1 MYIGFALEKV
11 QMVGWSNVDFKISTI
26 DHNTYYCSMFII
38 PTTGQNPNW
47 NSPVH
52 IAFFKIP
59 TAKIQLIIIPTT
71 DQNPNRNFP
80 VQIAFFIIPTS
91 HNPYKVKSRT
101 QLKSLRTQLKS
112 LPTQLKSLLTQLKSL
127 RTQLKSLRTQLKSL
141 LSQLKSLRTQ
151 LKSLQ
156 RLSKSQLKVQNPYGL
171 NGVKIAKF
179 KIPTIWMESKEA
191 YQNPNWKF
199 KIPTISMESKL
210 LIQNPY

>member
-1 MYIGFALEKV
+1 MLT
-11 QMVGWSNVDFKISTI
+11 FKISTI
-26 DHNTYYCSMFII
+26 DHNTYYYCSMFII
-38 PTTGQNPNW
+38 PTTGQNPNR
-47 NSPVH
+47 NFPVH

-112 LPTQLKSLLTQLKSL
+112 L
-127 RTQLKSLRTQLKSL
+127 

-171 NGVKIAKF
+171 YGVKIAKF

-210 LIQNPY
+210 LIQNPYNQIKDTLACRTP

>member
-1 MYIGFALEKV
+1 MLFGSPFLLPRVPISLENWVPVKKNLVPIQVGPASLMYIGFALEKV

-112 LPTQLKSLLTQLKSL
+112 LQTQLKSL
-127 RTQLKSLRTQLKSL
+127 RVGIMIVGILIVGILKPSRCIDH
-141 LSQLKSLRTQ
+141 
-151 LKSLQ
+151 
-156 RLSKSQLKVQNPYGL
+156 
-171 NGVKIAKF
+171 GVFCYDI
-179 KIPTIWMESKEA
+179 
-191 YQNPNWKF
+191 
-199 KIPTISMESKL
+199 
-210 LIQNPY
+210 

>member
-1 MYIGFALEKV
+1 MLT
-11 QMVGWSNVDFKISTI
+11 FKISTI
-26 DHNTYYCSMFII
+26 DHNTYYYCSMFII

-127 RTQLKSLRTQLKSL
+127 RTQLKSLQTQLKSL
-141 LSQLKSLRTQ
+141 RVGIMIVGILIVGILKPSRKILT
-151 LKSLQ
+151 KII
-156 RLSKSQLKVQNPYGL
+156 GL
-171 NGVKIAKF
+171 E
-179 KIPTIWMESKEA
+179 ES
-191 YQNPNWKF
+191 NWNMAF
-199 KIPTISMESKL
+199 ANISHKLWHLYFREHL
-210 LIQNPY
+210 LIGF

>member
-1 MYIGFALEKV
+1 MLT
-11 QMVGWSNVDFKISTI
+11 FKISTI
-26 DHNTYYCSMFII
+26 DHNTYYYCSMFII

-112 LPTQLKSLLTQLKSL
+112 L
-127 RTQLKSLRTQLKSL
+127 RTQLKSL

-156 RLSKSQLKVQNPYGL
+156 WLSKSQLKVQNPYGL

>member
-26 DHNTYYCSMFII
+26 DHNNYYCSMFII

-101 QLKSLRTQLKS
+101 QLKSLPTQLKS
-112 LPTQLKSLLTQLKSL
+112 LPTQSKSLLT
-127 RTQLKSLRTQLKSL
+127 
-141 LSQLKSLRTQ
+141 QLKSLRTQ

>member
-1 MYIGFALEKV
+1 MLTV
-11 QMVGWSNVDFKISTI
+11 KISTI
-26 DHNTYYCSMFII
+26 DHNTYYYYSMF
-38 PTTGQNPNW
+38 
-47 NSPVH
+47 
-52 IAFFKIP
+52 
-59 TAKIQLIIIPTT
+59 IIPTT
-71 DQNPNRNFP
+71 DQNPNWNSP

-179 KIPTIWMESKEA
+179 KIPTIWMESKKA
-191 YQNPNWKF
+191 YQNPYNLIEAK
-199 KIPTISMESKL
+199 KGLSKSQLIVL
-210 LIQNPY
+210 L

>member
-1 MYIGFALEKV
+1 
-11 QMVGWSNVDFKISTI
+11 
-26 DHNTYYCSMFII
+26 MFII

-127 RTQLKSLRTQLKSL
+127 RTQLKSLQTQLKSL
-141 LSQLKSLRTQ
+141 RVGIMIVGILIVGILKPSRRIFDILGIFDMMRQIDILYIWQIGLRHNTTGHQ
-151 LKSLQ
+151 GGT
-156 RLSKSQLKVQNPYGL
+156 NCG
-171 NGVKIAKF
+171 
-179 KIPTIWMESKEA
+179 
-191 YQNPNWKF
+191 
-199 KIPTISMESKL
+199 
-210 LIQNPY
+210 

>member
-1 MYIGFALEKV
+1 MLT
-11 QMVGWSNVDFKISTI
+11 FKISTI
-26 DHNTYYCSMFII
+26 DHNTYYYCSMFII

-127 RTQLKSLRTQLKSL
+127 RTQLKSLQTQLKSL
-141 LSQLKSLRTQ
+141 RVGIMIVGILIVGILKPSRIFSCPEQLNRTHCPSLGPSVTTNNQ
-151 LKSLQ
+151 SLHNITEW
-156 RLSKSQLKVQNPYGL
+156 S
-171 NGVKIAKF
+171 
-179 KIPTIWMESKEA
+179 
-191 YQNPNWKF
+191 
-199 KIPTISMESKL
+199 
-210 LIQNPY
+210 

>member
-26 DHNTYYCSMFII
+26 DHNTYYYCSMFII

-127 RTQLKSLRTQLKSL
+127 RTQLKSLQTQLKSL
-141 LSQLKSLRTQ
+141 RVGIMIVGILIVGILKPSQGKEQRHCQKYSLPLKCGCSIIEILIYHPFFFLPLLRFQ
-151 LKSLQ
+151 S
-156 RLSKSQLKVQNPYGL
+156 V
-171 NGVKIAKF
+171 
-179 KIPTIWMESKEA
+179 
-191 YQNPNWKF
+191 
-199 KIPTISMESKL
+199 
-210 LIQNPY
+210 

>member
-26 DHNTYYCSMFII
+26 DHILYTYYCSMFII

-112 LPTQLKSLLTQLKSL
+112 L
-127 RTQLKSLRTQLKSL
+127 RTQLKSL

-179 KIPTIWMESKEA
+179 KIPTI
-191 YQNPNWKF
+191 
-199 KIPTISMESKL
+199 
-210 LIQNPY
+210 

>member
-1 MYIGFALEKV
+1 MILIIQLSIALTLPSWKSW
-11 QMVGWSNVDFKISTI
+11 GPSTI
-26 DHNTYYCSMFII
+26 DHNTYYYCSMFII

-141 LSQLKSLRTQ
+141 
-151 LKSLQ
+151 Q

>member
-26 DHNTYYCSMFII
+26 DHNTYYYCSMFII

-112 LPTQLKSLLTQLKSL
+112 LPTQLKSLLKFSSLNCISHNPYSLKWV
-127 RTQLKSLRTQLKSL
+127 R
-141 LSQLKSLRTQ
+141 RTQ

-156 RLSKSQLKVQNPYGL
+156 AQLKSLQTQLKSLQTQLKSLQTQLKSLQTQLKSLQRPVKIPTQSSKSLRSQLDQKLVNQNPY
-171 NGVKIAKF
+171 
-179 KIPTIWMESKEA
+179 
-191 YQNPNWKF
+191 
-199 KIPTISMESKL
+199 
-210 LIQNPY
+210 

>member
-1 MYIGFALEKV
+1 MLT
-11 QMVGWSNVDFKISTI
+11 FKMSTI
-26 DHNTYYCSMFII
+26 DHNTYYYCSMFII

-141 LSQLKSLRTQ
+141 RVGIMIVGILIVGILKPS
-151 LKSLQ
+151 
-156 RLSKSQLKVQNPYGL
+156 P
-171 NGVKIAKF
+171 
-179 KIPTIWMESKEA
+179 METSACLCEDLLTELTKA
-191 YQNPNWKF
+191 NNNHWLAICDRSIFQAFNW
-199 KIPTISMESKL
+199 T
-210 LIQNPY
+210 

>member
-38 PTTGQNPNW
+38 PATGQNPNW

-127 RTQLKSLRTQLKSL
+127 RTQLKSLQTQLKSL
-141 LSQLKSLRTQ
+141 RVGIMIVGILIVGILKPSRIIMIMMNCGSLMVSNLS
-151 LKSLQ
+151 
-156 RLSKSQLKVQNPYGL
+156 P
-171 NGVKIAKF
+171 
-179 KIPTIWMESKEA
+179 
-191 YQNPNWKF
+191 
-199 KIPTISMESKL
+199 L
-210 LIQNPY
+210 LTYL

>member
-127 RTQLKSLRTQLKSL
+127 RTQLKSL
-141 LSQLKSLRTQ
+141 
-151 LKSLQ
+151 Q